1 MKKLTTRKKGV
12 MFAAMTDLFM
22 NFALALVWVLFVM
35 PTNGSSLPE
44 EPIEP
49 DAIEGSSPA
58 NGHSIARVS
67 MNLKTGQ
74 FTVRYQRKEMNFN
87 QFKKLR
93 EEGQIPDHV
102 VFSLS
107 DSVQVNE
114 LISYVLEN
122 DCGVSLMLKNRK

>member
-44 EPIEP
+44 ELIEP
-49 DAIEGSSPA
+49 DAIEGSTPA
-58 NGHSIARVS
+58 NGRIIARIS
-67 MNLKTGQ
+67 MSLSTGQ
-74 FTVRYQRKEMNFN
+74 SIVHYQGKEMDFTK
-87 QFKKLR
+87 FKKLKK
-93 EEGQIPDHV
+93 EGQIPDHV

-122 DCGVSLMLKNRK
+122 DCGVSLMLKNRE

>member
-1 MKKLTTRKKGV
+1 MRRKTTRKKGV
-12 MFAAMTDLFM
+12 VFAAMTDLFM

-44 EPIEP
+44 ETIEP

-74 FTVRYQRKEMNFN
+74 FTVRYQGEEMDHI
-87 QFKKLR
+87 QFKKLK
-93 EEGQIPDHV
+93 EVGGGPDHV

-107 DSVQVNE
+107 DSVQFNE

-122 DCGVSLMLKNRK
+122 DCGVSLMLKNPG